1 MQTKSPSVLSLP
13 DATSHVEKSN
23 LFSRVSLAQLAVLGA
38 VLFNLVTLRK
48 ERLVVFYP
56 NDNGLHLQMTSF
68 AGALLHNLQSPF
80 DHWYPFLSLG
90 SPFFVDYQS
99 FSAAL
104 IGAIGNFFN
113 TPQAFAWSM
122 YLLLALW
129 PLCVYWSTR
138 LMGWSS
144 SIAAAAGVFA
154 PLLFSIT
161 GHGFEYKSYL
171 WVGNGLW
178 SQLWAMWTLP
188 LAWGF
193 CWRYLESRRH
203 YVPAMLSVAL
213 TIVFHFLTAFMVVGA
228 LGVWVIVSTSR
239 FRERLIRASLIGAG
253 ALGTTLWITV
263 PLLSQ
268 GQWLAVNQFQVGT
281 TINNSYGGGQAL
293 SWLFHGDLYDS
304 GRLPIITL
312 LAAIGMV
319 YCLANRRKDPRARA
333 LIALWVLSM
342 IFFSGRPT
350 FSFLLDLIPGNQG
363 ILFQRYIAEVQL
375 TGIVLA
381 GVGVVSLWGSLVREV
396 PKRWPITKEILAL
409 RGTQRRV
416 AMVLVV
422 VLATIGLSP
431 AWHESQAYAHRSAY
445 WIALQQRADA
455 SDGTSVRSLVRLAE
469 LHGGG
474 RIYAGMPSNW
484 GHRFHVG
491 DVPVY
496 IYLEQLNVDAV
507 GFTLRTSGTMT
518 DPEAYFNQYNPGD
531 YVAFGVHYLLLPSN
545 YKPPVPATL
554 EATSGHYRLW
564 SVATSGLFHVIQT
577 QGVIHANASTIGY
590 NTSHFLSSVA
600 IERGVYPEMAYGTQ
614 PAALPT
620 LPAGA
625 PTTSRGSGHVVR
637 EVDNLTQGTARAV
650 VEVQRTSVVLLAAS
664 YEPGWSVTLDGFAA
678 PTQMVAPAL
687 LGVQVGRGLHTIV
700 FTYHGYRHYGLLFS
714 ASGATV
720 IAAAIL
726 AWRSRRSPLAV
737 RYVGKRFNPLPA
749 ERSPA

>member
-1 MQTKSPSVLSLP
+1 MKTKSQPVLSIPESANKSVGPSIFGRFSLADVSVL
-13 DATSHVEKSN
+13 A
-23 LFSRVSLAQLAVLGA
+23 A
-38 VLFNLVTLRK
+38 VLFNLLTLAK
-48 ERLVVFYP
+48 EKLVVFYP
-56 NDNGLHLQMTSF
+56 NDNGMHLQMTSF
-68 AGALLHNLQSPF
+68 AGTLLGQHQSPF

-104 IGAIGNFFN
+104 IGAVGHLVS
-113 TPQAFAWSM
+113 TKQAFAWSL

-138 LMGWSS
+138 LLGWSRT
-144 SIAAAAGVFA
+144 IAAAAAVFA

-203 YVPAMLSVAL
+203 FVPAMIFVSL
-213 TIVFHFLTAFMVVGA
+213 TIVFHFLTAFMVFAG
-228 LGVWVIVSTSR
+228 LGVWLVVSPSR
-239 FRERLIRASLIGAG
+239 FRERLSRAVLIGLG
-253 ALGTTLWITV
+253 ALGATLWVSI

-293 SWLFHGDLYDS
+293 SWLLHGDLYDS

-312 LAAIGMV
+312 LAGVGAV
-319 YCLANRRKDPRARA
+319 YCLANRRKDARARA
-333 LIALWVLSM
+333 LVAMWVVAM

-350 FSFLLDLIPGNQG
+350 FSFILDLIPGNQG

-375 TGIVLA
+375 TGIILA
-381 GVGVVSLWGSLVREV
+381 GVGVVSLWATVLREV
-396 PKRWPITKEILAL
+396 PKRWPIAKELVSLQGA
-409 RGTQRRV
+409 QRLV
-416 AMVLVV
+416 VTALVV
-422 VLATIGLSP
+422 VLAVVGLSP
-431 AWHESQAYAHRSAY
+431 AWMESRAYAQRSAH
-445 WIALQQRADA
+445 WISLQQQADA
-455 SDGTSVRSLVRLAE
+455 TDGASVKSLVKLAE
-469 LHGGG
+469 LDGGG

-484 GHRFHVG
+484 GRTFYVG

-531 YVAFGVHYLLLPSN
+531 YVAFGVHYLLLPAG
-545 YKPPVPATL
+545 KQPPLAASFV
-554 EATSGHYRLW
+554 ATSGRYSLW
-564 SVATSGLFHVIQT
+564 KVATSGLFHVIQT
-577 QGVIHANASTIGY
+577 QGIIHADASTIGL
-590 NTSHFLSSVA
+590 NTSHFLSSFA

-614 PAALPT
+614 PAATPT
-620 LPAGA
+620 LPSGV
-625 PTTSRGSGHVVR
+625 TTTAAGSGHVLS
-637 EVDNLTQGTARAV
+637 EVDNLREGTARAV
-650 VEVQRTSVVLLAAS
+650 VQVDRTSVVLLAAS
-664 YEPGWSVTLDGFAA
+664 YEPNWSVTIDGFSA
-678 PTQMVAPAL
+678 PTEMVAPAL
-687 LGVQVGRGLHTIV
+687 LGVQVGRGTHTIV
-700 FTYHGYRHYGLLFS
+700 FTYHGYRHYGLLVG
-714 ASGATV
+714 ASGATLV
-720 IAAAIL
+720 AALVL
-726 AWRSRRSPLAV
+726 AWRSRRVLLAEKWL
-737 RYVGKRFNPLPA
+737 GKQTA
-749 ERSPA
+749 